1 MIRIADFLD
10 RKERR
15 SLILLAILF
24 AAAFLFLLAGGLG
37 ARREG
42 LRARAALRSA
52 RDAGAKAE
60 ADRADKQAG
69 FDLWEAAR
77 RDLAE
82 MRGKELYEAREG
94 IGVLRFDIDRLLVES
109 GLGAS
114 RLSYSYGT
122 QEKGVIYRV
131 GVSFELR
138 GSYAALKSML
148 EKIESFPRLLVV
160 DGVDLRAQAGGAS
173 GGPAL
178 RLTLGAYY
186 EK

>member
-1 MIRIADFLD
+1 MTRIADFLD

-15 SLILLAILF
+15 VLALLALLF

-52 RDAGAKAE
+52 RDAGAKVE
-60 ADRADKQAG
+60 ADLAEKQAW
-69 FDLWEAAR
+69 FDLWTAAR
-77 RDLAE
+77 RDLVE
-82 MRGKELYEAREG
+82 MRGRELYETKEG
-94 IGVLRFDIDRLLVES
+94 IGVLRSDIDRLLVES

-114 RLSYSYGT
+114 RLSYTYGS
-122 QEKGVIYRV
+122 QEKGVISRV

-160 DGVDLRAQAGGAS
+160 DGIDFKTQGGGAG